1 MYKAPPGTLARAPG
15 NGIRIGGMSLASIE
29 RVAKSRERRVVIKP
43 GSTRERPPTGWR
55 AWAAM
60 FRCAWRDWNE
70 DNASR
75 LAAAL
80 AYYTALSLAPMV
92 VLGALMLKFLG
103 LEGQQV
109 IEQQMAM
116 LMGDSGREI
125 AQEMI
130 VSAKSS
136 EGWLAAIASFALLV
150 WGASNV
156 FAQLQDSINTVWEV
170 QLRPDIGWGETIRR
184 RFLSMA
190 MVFGIGFLLLTSMFV
205 STVVAAMARQI
216 AGDAALVTTLI
227 DTLLTCAVTTAFF
240 SAIFKVLPDVKV
252 GWRNVVPGAALAGV
266 LFAIG
271 KNLLAWYLAAGSTA
285 SAFGAAGS
293 LAAVLVWVYY
303 SAQIMF
309 FGAEFTQ
316 AYAEVHGHR
325 IVSDAGAIPVTQEQ
339 RAQQGL
345 DRGRPA

>member
-1 MYKAPPGTLARAPG
+1 MRQLF
-15 NGIRIGGMSLASIE
+15 
-29 RVAKSRERRVVIKP
+29 V
-43 GSTRERPPTGWR
+43 
-55 AWAAM
+55 
-60 FRCAWRDWNE
+60 CAWRAWNE

-92 VLGALMLKFLG
+92 VLGALLLKFLG

-116 LMGDSGREI
+116 LMGDAGREI
-125 AQEMI
+125 AQQMI
-130 VSAKSS
+130 ASAKAN
-136 EGWLAAIASFALLV
+136 EGWMAAIVSFALLV

-156 FAQLQDSINTVWEV
+156 FAQLQDSMNTIWEV
-170 QLRPDIGWGETIRR
+170 RLRPDLGWAETIRR

-190 MVFGIGFLLLTSMFV
+190 MVFGIGFLLLTSMFA
-205 STVVAAMARQI
+205 STILAALAHGI
-216 AGDAALVTTLI
+216 AGDAAAATTLI
-227 DTLLTCAVTTAFF
+227 DALLTCAVTTVFF
-240 SAIFKVLPDVKV
+240 AAIFKVLPDVKV
-252 GWRNVVPGAALAGV
+252 GWRDVFPGAALAAV

-293 LAAVLVWVYY
+293 LAAVLIWVYY

-316 AYAEVHGHR
+316 AHAEVHGHR
-325 IVSDAGAIPVTQEQ
+325 IVSDADAIPVTQER

-345 DRGRPA
+345 D

>member
-1 MYKAPPGTLARAPG
+1 M
-15 NGIRIGGMSLASIE
+15 
-29 RVAKSRERRVVIKP
+29 AKPRESGAVIKP
-43 GSTRERPPTGWR
+43 GVTHEAPPHGWQR
-55 AWAAM
+55 WASL

-75 LAAAL
+75 LAASL

-92 VLGALMLKFLG
+92 VLGALLLKYLG
-103 LEGQQV
+103 FEGQQV
-109 IEQQMAM
+109 IEQQTAM
-116 LMGDSGREI
+116 LMGEAGREI
-125 AQEMI
+125 ARETI
-130 VSAKSS
+130 ASAKSS
-136 EGWLAAIASFALLV
+136 EGWIAAVASFALLV

-156 FAQLQDSINTVWEV
+156 FAQLQDSMNTIWEV
-170 QLRPDIGWGETIRR
+170 QLRPDLGWGETIRR

-190 MVFGIGFLLLTSMFV
+190 MVFGIGFLLLSSMFV
-205 STVVAAMARQI
+205 STLLAAIADRL
-216 AGDAALVTTLI
+216 AGDAALVTTLL

-240 SAIFKVLPDVKV
+240 AAIFKVLPDVKV
-252 GWRNVVPGAALAGV
+252 GWRDVFPGAVLAAV

-325 IVSDAGAIPVTQEQ
+325 IVADADAIPVTQEQ

>member
-1 MYKAPPGTLARAPG
+1 MPACGLLRHRVVASDRKRKA
-15 NGIRIGGMSLASIE
+15 
-29 RVAKSRERRVVIKP
+29 VIKP
-43 GSTRERPPTGWR
+43 GSTGGARPPRGLR
-55 AWAAM
+55 AVAAL

-92 VLGALMLKFLG
+92 VLGALLLKFLG
-103 LEGQQV
+103 LEGQQL
-109 IEQQMAM
+109 IEEQMAM
-116 LMGDSGREI
+116 LMGDAGREI
-125 AQEMI
+125 AQQMI
-130 VSAKSS
+130 ASAKAN
-136 EGWLAAIASFALLV
+136 EGWLAAITSFAVLV

-156 FAQLQDSINTVWEV
+156 FAQLQDSMNTIWEV
-170 QLRPDIGWGETIRR
+170 QLSPEIGWGETIRR

-190 MVFGIGFLLLTSMFV
+190 MVLGIGFLLLTSMFA
-205 STVVAAMARQI
+205 STLLAAIARQI
-216 AGDAALVTTLI
+216 AGDAALVTTLV
-227 DTLLTCAVTTAFF
+227 DSLLTFALTTVFF
-240 SAIFKVLPDVKV
+240 AAIFKVLPDVQV
-252 GWRNVVPGAALAGV
+252 GWRNVFPGAALAAV

-293 LAAVLVWVYY
+293 LAAVLVWVFY

-316 AYAEVHGHR
+316 AHAEVHGHR
-325 IVSDAGAIPVTQEQ
+325 IVADTDAIPVTQEQ
-339 RAQQGL
+339 RAQQGF

>member
-1 MYKAPPGTLARAPG
+1 M
-15 NGIRIGGMSLASIE
+15 
-29 RVAKSRERRVVIKP
+29 
-43 GSTRERPPTGWR
+43 
-55 AWAAM
+55 
-60 FRCAWRDWNE
+60 
-70 DNASR
+70 
-75 LAAAL
+75 
-80 AYYTALSLAPMV
+80 
-92 VLGALMLKFLG
+92 
-103 LEGQQV
+103 EGQQV

-116 LMGDSGREI
+116 LMGDSGSELARETI
-125 AQEMI
+125 A
-130 VSAKSS
+130 SAKAS
-136 EGWLAAIASFALLV
+136 EGWLAAIVSFALLV

-156 FAQLQDSINTVWEV
+156 FAQLQDSMNTIWEV
-170 QLRPDIGWGETIRR
+170 QLRPDLGWRETIRR

-205 STVVAAMARQI
+205 STIVAAMVDGMT
-216 AGDAALVTTLI
+216 GDAVDVAALI
-227 DTLLTCAVTTAFF
+227 DPLLTCAVTTAFF
-240 SAIFKVLPDVKV
+240 AAIFKVLPDVKV
-252 GWRNVVPGAALAGV
+252 GWRDVFPGAVLAAL

-316 AYAEVHGHR
+316 AYAELHGHR
-325 IVSDAGAIPVTQEQ
+325 IVADADAIPVTQVQ

>member
-1 MYKAPPGTLARAPG
+1 VRTL
-15 NGIRIGGMSLASIE
+15 
-29 RVAKSRERRVVIKP
+29 
-43 GSTRERPPTGWR
+43 
-55 AWAAM
+55 
-60 FRCAWRDWNE
+60 FQCAWRDWNE

-92 VLGALMLKFLG
+92 VLGVLLLKFIG
-103 LEGQQV
+103 LDGQQL
-109 IEQQMAM
+109 IQQQMMMLIGDAGGAM
-116 LMGDSGREI
+116 

-130 VSAKSS
+130 ASAKSS
-136 EGWLAAIASFALLV
+136 DGWLAAIASFALLV

-170 QLRPDIGWGETIRR
+170 RLRPDLGWVETLRR
-184 RFLSMA
+184 RFLSVT

-205 STVVAAMARQI
+205 STLLAALAHEI
-216 AGDAALVTTLI
+216 AGDAAVVTTLL
-227 DTLLTCAVTTAFF
+227 DTLLTCAVTTVFF
-240 SAIFKVLPDVKV
+240 AAIFKVLPDVKV
-252 GWRNVVPGAALAGV
+252 GWRNVLPGAVLAAV

-271 KNLLAWYLAAGSTA
+271 KNVLAWYLAAGSTA

-293 LAAVLVWVYY
+293 LAAVLIWVYY

-316 AYAEVHGHR
+316 AHAQLHGR
-325 IVSDAGAIPVTQEQ
+325 SVALDADAIPVTQER

-345 DRGRPA
+345 ET